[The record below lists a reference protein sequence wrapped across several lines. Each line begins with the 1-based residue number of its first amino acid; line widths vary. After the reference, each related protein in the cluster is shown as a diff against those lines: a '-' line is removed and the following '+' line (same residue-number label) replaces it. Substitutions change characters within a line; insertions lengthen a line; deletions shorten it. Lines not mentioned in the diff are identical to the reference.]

1 MRGSS
6 GGEGKPPKGPRPSVR
21 HQEAAP
27 TPPRARVWAERQAA
41 HADARSGEGPV
52 VPQVWVGSSESER
65 VCTGATKL

>member
-6 GGEGKPPKGPRPSVR
+6 GGEGKPPKGPRPGVR
-21 HQEAAP
+21 HQEAA
-27 TPPRARVWAERQAA
+27 PRARVWAERQAA

-52 VPQVWVGSSESER
+52 VPQVWIGSSESER